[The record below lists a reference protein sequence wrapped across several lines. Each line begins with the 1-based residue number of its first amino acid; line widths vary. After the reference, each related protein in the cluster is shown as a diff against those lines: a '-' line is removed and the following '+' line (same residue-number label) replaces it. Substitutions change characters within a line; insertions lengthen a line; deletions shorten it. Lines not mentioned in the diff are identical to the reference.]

1 MQEFISFLKY
11 LATSNAIN
19 FIIMLVIL
27 GVIIVK
33 MNLKSTLSHAV
44 AGVENSIKN
53 SDNEK
58 EKSENVLQT
67 SKNEFDRLPEVIK
80 NLENEAELKVRVF
93 KDKIEEN
100 TQKNIQDIQKNVER
114 SLLIEEEKI
123 SNLMTGRTIAASV
136 AMAQDNIRNL
146 LKGNPDL
153 HLKFIDESLDELDK
167 VEL

>member
-33 MNLKSTLSHAV
+33 MNLKSTLSDAV

-123 SNLMTGRTIAASV
+123 SNLMTGRTIATSV

>member
-33 MNLKSTLSHAV
+33 MNLKSTLSDAV
-44 AGVENSIKN
+44 AGVENLIKN

-58 EKSENVLQT
+58 EKSEKVLQT

-123 SNLMTGRTIAASV
+123 SNLMTGRTIATSV

>member
-33 MNLKSTLSHAV
+33 MNLKSTLSDAV

>member
-1 MQEFISFLKY
+1 MLEFISFLKY

-33 MNLKSTLSHAV
+33 MNLKSTLSDAV

>member
-1 MQEFISFLKY
+1 M
-11 LATSNAIN
+11 
-19 FIIMLVIL
+19 
-27 GVIIVK
+27 
-33 MNLKSTLSHAV
+33 
-44 AGVENSIKN
+44 
-53 SDNEK
+53 
-58 EKSENVLQT
+58 
-67 SKNEFDRLPEVIK
+67 
-80 NLENEAELKVRVF
+80 
-93 KDKIEEN
+93 
-100 TQKNIQDIQKNVER
+100 ER

>member
-33 MNLKSTLSHAV
+33 MNLKSTLSDSV
-44 AGVENSIKN
+44 ASVENSIKN

-136 AMAQDNIRNL
+136 SMAQDNIRDL
-146 LKGNPDL
+146 LKDNPDL

>member
-1 MQEFISFLKY
+1 MQEFISFFKY

-27 GVIIVK
+27 GIIIAK
-33 MNLKSTLSHAV
+33 INLKSSLNDAV

-58 EKSENVLQT
+58 EKSENVLET
-67 SKNEFDRLPEVIK
+67 SKKEFNRLPEVIQ

-114 SLLIEEEKI
+114 SLSIEEDKI
-123 SNLMTGRTIAASV
+123 SNLLTGRTINASV
-136 AMAQDNIRNL
+136 ALAQDNIRDL
-146 LKGNPDL
+146 LKNNPEL

-167 VEL
+167 VKL

>member
-33 MNLKSTLSHAV
+33 MNLKSTLSDAV

-136 AMAQDNIRNL
+136 SMAQDNIRDL
-146 LKGNPDL
+146 LKDNPDL

>member
-1 MQEFISFLKY
+1 MQEFISFFKY

-27 GVIIVK
+27 GIIIAK
-33 MNLKSTLSHAV
+33 INLKSSLNDAV

-58 EKSENVLQT
+58 EKSENVLET
-67 SKNEFDRLPEVIK
+67 SKKEFNRLPEVIQ
-80 NLENEAELKVRVF
+80 LKVRVF

-114 SLLIEEEKI
+114 SLSIEEDKI
-123 SNLMTGRTIAASV
+123 SNLLTGRTINASV
-136 AMAQDNIRNL
+136 ALAQDNIRDL
-146 LKGNPDL
+146 LKNNPEL

-167 VEL
+167 VKL

>member
-33 MNLKSTLSHAV
+33 MNLKSTLSDAV

-53 SDNEK
+53 SDKEK

>member
-33 MNLKSTLSHAV
+33 MNLKSTLSDAV

-136 AMAQDNIRNL
+136 AMAQDNIRDL
-146 LKGNPDL
+146 LKENPEL

>member
-33 MNLKSTLSHAV
+33 MNLKSTLSDAV

-53 SDNEK
+53 SDKEK

-80 NLENEAELKVRVF
+80 NLENEAELKVRVLRIRL
-93 KDKIEEN
+93 KKILR
-100 TQKNIQDIQKNVER
+100 KIFRIYKKNVER